1 MNKHHLATIWKSLLH
16 GIFGD
21 CRSSRSLFGSFT
33 CMFLECYFHKVH
45 VKIENLF
52 FVLIKEGKIPK
63 KFNIGIFFF
72 PLQGR
77 LHVRAIQYLNLL
89 LENSHQFGTKPLVF
103 LTRKG
108 QIRKAPKERDTVL
121 LCSCSG
127 KPWQPGRIP
136 ALSTHVAL
144 QPPVYNTVLYFVC
157 NRPSTVSI
165 SGL

>member
-72 PLQGR
+72 PPSGKVTCKSYSILKLTLGELPPVWNKAPCLPHQERADQKSSQGTW
-77 LHVRAIQYLNLL
+77 HSAAVQLL
-89 LENSHQFGTKPLVF
+89 
-103 LTRKG
+103 
-108 QIRKAPKERDTVL
+108 RKAMAAGKDPRTQHSCCTAAARLQHGTVFCL
-121 LCSCSG
+121 
-127 KPWQPGRIP
+127 Q
-136 ALSTHVAL
+136 LSFYH
-144 QPPVYNTVLYFVC
+144 QH
-157 NRPSTVSI
+157 
-165 SGL
+165 